1 MMEFHGDN
9 PVQQN
14 MPPHLS
20 GGHESLFHDYLKL
33 ARAGEVG
40 PDGKP
45 IFVTPPEKPM
55 PEAVLAKELGK
66 QLKAND
72 DPSQVLPL
80 TKKLLAPMTNAD
92 DIENS
97 LDWLQDKTDKQLK
110 DSPWSVNFK
119 YYREYDRLEVTVTNQ
134 DKPAQGGTVSEPLH

>member
-9 PVQQN
+9 PVQHN
-14 MPPHLS
+14 MPAV
-20 GGHESLFHDYLKL
+20 GGQDALFHDYLKL

-66 QLKAND
+66 QLKDTN
-72 DPSQVLPL
+72 DPSRILPE
-80 TKKLLAPMTNAD
+80 TQKLLAPMTNSD

-97 LDWLQDKTDKQLK
+97 LDWLQDKMDKQLENG
-110 DSPWSVNFK
+110 P
-119 YYREYDRLEVTVTNQ
+119 
-134 DKPAQGGTVSEPLH
+134 